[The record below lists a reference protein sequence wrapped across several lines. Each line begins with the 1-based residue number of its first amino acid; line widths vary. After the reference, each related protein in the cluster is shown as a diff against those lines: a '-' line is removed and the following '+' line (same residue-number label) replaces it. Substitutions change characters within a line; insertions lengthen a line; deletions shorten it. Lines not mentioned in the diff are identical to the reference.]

1 MSRHQPRYEI
11 WLFVAPALVHMT
23 WAVAVLRSASPLITT
38 GLADIYKI
46 MHYNRLAVGL
56 SLLLFALMAIGSVFC
71 HRSHPR
77 LSFMLLLPQQFLMLL
92 SLITATEC
100 MIMGRFANGVVL
112 GSDFIIADQC
122 HQAFIPFAHT
132 CLIFHVYL
140 WDGFKCWCNNKR
152 TAINTSQKVD

>member
-1 MSRHQPRYEI
+1 MKSSDNNFQV
-11 WLFVAPALVHMT
+11 WLFLAPAAVHLT
-23 WAVAVLRSASPLITT
+23 WSLAVLQAEQPLITT

-77 LSFMLLLPQQFLMLL
+77 LSFTLLLPQQFLMLM
-92 SLITATEC
+92 SLFTATEC
-100 MIMGRFANGVVL
+100 MILGRFANGVVL

-122 HQAFIPFAHT
+122 HQAFVPFAHT

-140 WDGFKCWCNNKR
+140 WDGWKR
-152 TAINTSQKVD
+152 WITGKLKTINSRQKVD